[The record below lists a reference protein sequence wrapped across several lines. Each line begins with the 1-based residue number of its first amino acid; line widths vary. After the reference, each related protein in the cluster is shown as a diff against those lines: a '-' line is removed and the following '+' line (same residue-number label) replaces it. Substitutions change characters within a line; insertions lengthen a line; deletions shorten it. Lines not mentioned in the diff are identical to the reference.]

1 MKIVMEGRC
10 WTELVWCSLYSRQFP
25 ILTRIGEPRYLF
37 FKASWAIIFH
47 CLCSL
52 GTSKGTF
59 EFPYLSTM
67 CFFFFL
73 VFSCL
78 SSKSLKH
85 RLILTVL
92 ISDSMN
98 VEILHEKSDVS
109 EERKIKWDLSRV
121 LSDAAVKAR
130 HCLIMLCVKENYSLR
145 RWGSVS

>member
-10 WTELVWCSLYSRQFP
+10 WIDLVWCSLYSHWFP
-25 ILTRIGEPRYLF
+25 ILTRVVEPRYLF
-37 FKASWAIIFH
+37 FKASWATIFH

-59 EFPYLSTM
+59 GMPHLSTV
-67 CFFFFL
+67 CFFFL
-73 VFSCL
+73 VFSYL
-78 SSKSLKH
+78 PSKSLKH

-92 ISDSMN
+92 ISDSMH
-98 VEILHEKSDVS
+98 VEIFHEKSDVS

-130 HCLIMLCVKENYSLR
+130 RCLVMLCVKENYSLR